1 MDENGPFIDG
11 LPIKNGNIC
20 RVFLVSLRIWSPKNP
35 GHGNVDVFK
44 CNTHFMFKLHP
55 QFDELYHVVSK
66 NNPKTSWLLPAQKVI
81 ETQPQIFNNIQHKPF
96 RASRALPDEFV
107 HRFSGCHRNL
117 GKGQREASW
126 GDGHGQ
132 GSFCGCALLILLK
145 QA

>member
-1 MDENGPFIDG
+1 MVYLLKMAIFAAFFWWVWEFDP
-11 LPIKNGNIC
+11 
-20 RVFLVSLRIWSPKNP
+20 PKNP

-55 QFDELYHVVSK
+55 QFEELYHVVSK

-107 HRFSGCHRNL
+107 DSQDATETLEKANERHREVTAMVKAPFADVHCWYCWNKLS
-117 GKGQREASW
+117 KV
-126 GDGHGQ
+126 
-132 GSFCGCALLILLK
+132 I
-145 QA
+145 